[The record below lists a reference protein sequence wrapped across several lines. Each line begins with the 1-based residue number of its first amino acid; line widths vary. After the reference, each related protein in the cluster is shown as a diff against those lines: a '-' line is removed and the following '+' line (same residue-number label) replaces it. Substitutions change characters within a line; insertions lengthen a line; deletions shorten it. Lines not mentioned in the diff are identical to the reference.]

1 MNREGVCIFSNLVLS
16 VYRPRSV
23 IPLLFNLPE
32 WFSNFSE
39 HQNVLESLLKGTLLG
54 PTYKVSD
61 SVSTRCGSR
70 TCISNKFLDIAD
82 AAGSANFLW
91 ESFLYLILYCEMS
104 RYPWTKWV
112 HVSAPIFRLF
122 GFPGDIL
129 VSVSLIYYC
138 IIDHPKIKHLK
149 KSKLIFLNESIIQ
162 LDVSVDLGWLSSSP
176 AGLNHAAGVNR
187 LEIG

>member
-1 MNREGVCIFSNLVLS
+1 MHLSFWIIVLS

-82 AAGSANFLW
+82 AAGSANFL
-91 ESFLYLILYCEMS
+91 
-104 RYPWTKWV
+104 
-112 HVSAPIFRLF
+112 
-122 GFPGDIL
+122 
-129 VSVSLIYYC
+129 
-138 IIDHPKIKHLK
+138 
-149 KSKLIFLNESIIQ
+149 
-162 LDVSVDLGWLSSSP
+162 
-176 AGLNHAAGVNR
+176 
-187 LEIG
+187 